1 MSQRKP
7 IDVYLKPAG
16 GWDALKSS
24 WHALREQQ
32 VVMKGASTLLR
43 TNQPAGFDCP
53 GCAWPDRNVHST
65 FEFCENGVKAVAN
78 EATSKRVTREFFA
91 AHTVTELARHDDHF
105 LEAQGRLTEPMVFD
119 AASDRYLPI
128 GWDEAFAMIA
138 ASLNALA
145 SPDEAIFYTSGRAS
159 NEAAFLY
166 QLFVREFGTNNLP
179 DCSNMCHEPSGV
191 ALIEQFGSGK
201 GSVLLDDFEQ
211 AQAIFVFGQNPG
223 TNHPR
228 MLGELREAAKRGC
241 RIVAFNPL
249 RERGL
254 ERFADP
260 KSPIDMRPGGAGVRI
275 ASDYYQPRIGG
286 DLAVAMAMAKVVV
299 ERDAVDFDFVAAY
312 TRGYELFAASL
323 RALDWPELERE
334 SGLTRAQLEHAAQI
348 YIDSDATI
356 FCWGMG
362 ITQHHRSVATIQM
375 LGNLLLLRGNVG
387 KPGAGPCPVRGHSN
401 VQGDRT
407 MGIYEKPSEAFLD
420 KLGAEFGF
428 DPPRVHGFDTLDAIT
443 AMHDGRGKVFFALG
457 GNFAA
462 ATPDTALT
470 QTALRNCELSVHVST
485 KLNRSHLVHGRAALI
500 LPCLGRTEIDL
511 QTSGPQAVT
520 VEDSMSMVH
529 LSAGMNPPASEQL
542 LSEPAIIARLAAATL
557 PRSTTPWLAL
567 VEDYDRIRE
576 RIARVIDGFE
586 GFNARVRTAG
596 GFHLDH
602 PNRERAF
609 PTADGKAWLV
619 THPLK
624 PFSLRE
630 KGWDEGA
637 AKRECM
643 DARRVPTGDASA
655 CGSQAAIDEP
665 RRSPH
670 PHPAFPQRAV
680 ARFDLLPKGE
690 GEALAPFT
698 LMTVRSH
705 DQYNTTVYGLDD
717 RYRGVHGLRQ
727 VCFISAHDLQ
737 RNGFGDGD
745 QVDIISVWR
754 EPDGT
759 ISERSVHGFRLVEYD
774 IPAGCLAAYFPETN
788 PLVPLASHAERAR
801 TPASKAIPVRLR
813 RAGPDPPHDTP
824 TDHPTTSDPPR
835 GAPTNPPAASGSPNG
850 SAGSGPAAADGGSRP
865 ALQDAS

>member
-43 TNQPAGFDCP
+43 TNQPTGFDCP
-53 GCAWPDRNVHST
+53 GCAWPDRNAHST

-91 AHTVTELARHDDHF
+91 AHTVTELAQHDDHF
-105 LEAQGRLTEPMVFD
+105 LEAQGRLTEPMAYD
-119 AASDRYLPI
+119 ATSDRYVPI
-128 GWDEAFAMIA
+128 DWDAAFARIA
-138 ASLNALA
+138 ATLNALA

-166 QLFVREFGTNNLP
+166 QLFVRELGTNNLP

-191 ALIEQFGSGK
+191 ALTEQFGSGK
-201 GSVLLDDFEQ
+201 GSVLLEDFEQ
-211 AQAIFVFGQNPG
+211 AQAIFIFGQNPG

-228 MLGELREAAKRGC
+228 MLGELRDAAKRGC

-254 ERFADP
+254 ERFANP
-260 KSPIDMRPGGAGVRI
+260 QVPADMLPGGAGVRI
-275 ASDYYQPRIGG
+275 ASEYYQPRIGG
-286 DLAVAMAMAKVVV
+286 DLAVAMAIAKMVV
-299 ERDAVDFDFVAAY
+299 ERDAVDFDFIAAH
-312 TRGYELFAASL
+312 THGYELFAASL
-323 RALDWPELERE
+323 RALAWDELERE
-334 SGLTRAQLEHAAQI
+334 SGLSRDQLEHAARI
-348 YIDSDATI
+348 YIDSAATI

-407 MGIYEKPSEAFLD
+407 MGIYEKPAEHFLD

-428 DPPRVHGFDTLDAIT
+428 DPPREHGFDTLDAIT

-470 QTALRNCELSVHVST
+470 QAALRNCELTVHVST
-485 KLNRSHLVHGRAALI
+485 KLNRSHLVHGREALI
-500 LPCLGRTEIDL
+500 LPCLGRTEIDM
-511 QTSGPQAVT
+511 QATGPQAVT

-529 LSAGMNPPASEQL
+529 LSAGMNPPASDQL
-542 LSEPAIIARLAAATL
+542 LSEPAIIARLAAATS
-557 PRSTTPWLAL
+557 PRSPTPWLAL
-567 VEDYDRIRE
+567 IEDYDRIRE

-586 GFNARVRTAG
+586 DFNTRVRAAG
-596 GFHLDH
+596 GFHLHH

-619 THPLK
+619 THPLAT
-624 PFSLRE
+624 
-630 KGWDEGA
+630 DA
-637 AKRECM
+637 A
-643 DARRVPTGDASA
+643 
-655 CGSQAAIDEP
+655 AAGE
-665 RRSPH
+665 
-670 PHPAFPQRAV
+670 
-680 ARFDLLPKGE
+680 LL
-690 GEALAPFT
+690 T

-717 RYRGVHGLRQ
+717 RYRGVHGLRR
-727 VCFISAHDLQ
+727 VCFISAQDLQ
-737 RNGFGDGD
+737 RHGFGDGEL
-745 QVDIISVWR
+745 VDIISVWR
-754 EPDGT
+754 EPDGSA
-759 ISERSVHGFRLVEYD
+759 SERSVHGFRLVEYD

-788 PLVPLASHAERAR
+788 PLVPLDSFAERAR

-813 RAGPDPPHDTP
+813 RAGLEPPHDAPP
-824 TDHPTTSDPPR
+824 TL
-835 GAPTNPPAASGSPNG
+835 PAASGSSNDLTD
-850 SAGSGPAAADGGSRP
+850 SGPAVPDGGSRP
-865 ALQDAS
+865 ALHP